1 MGESQNKQTGNST
14 GGSIMWHTHPGVQEE
29 LGNGVD
35 GSFYADNLAMYI
47 TIRNQRVA
55 ARALQGVTN
64 KLNAWAAERGLT
76 FSNSKTVSM
85 VFRKKKKEKWRTNE
99 NHTKK
104 SNHT

>member
-1 MGESQNKQTGNST
+1 MRVGGSKSQNRQIELGVHTGVLSAT
-14 GGSIMWHTHPGVQEE
+14 FSLVAIKGILRE
-29 LGNGVD
+29 LGNGESGSLFVD
-35 GSFYADNLAMYI
+35 NQTIYI

-85 VFRKKKKEKWRTNE
+85 VFRKKKKEK
-99 NHTKK
+99 
-104 SNHT
+104 